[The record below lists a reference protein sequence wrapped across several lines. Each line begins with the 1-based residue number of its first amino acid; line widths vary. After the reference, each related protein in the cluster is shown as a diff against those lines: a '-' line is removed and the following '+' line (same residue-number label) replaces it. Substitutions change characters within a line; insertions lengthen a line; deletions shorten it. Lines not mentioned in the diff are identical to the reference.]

1 MTMASKNQ
9 TYYKNPFFV
18 ARKIG
23 SMRILISTLD
33 PRKIFQID
41 EIGFRIWSLINGKRD
56 FNKIVKSTLYSK
68 KTLDSSRAL
77 KKSKAAILKFIKD
90 IQKIGAIS
98 STK

>member
-1 MTMASKNQ
+1 MASKNQ

-41 EIGFRIWSLINGKRD
+41 EIGFRIWNLINGKKD
-56 FNKIVKSTLYSK
+56 FNKIVKGILCSK
-68 KTLDSSRAL
+68 KTPDSSRAS
-77 KKSKAAILKFIKD
+77 KKSKLAILKFIENL
-90 IQKIGAIS
+90 QKIGAINS
-98 STK
+98 KK